1 MPDISIIVP
10 TLDPDPT
17 FGWEDQLDAATVDGA
32 VVPRDDPTASG
43 ARNAGIREAASDK
56 LVFLD
61 DDSSPTPGY
70 FDRVS
75 ALLDDHPAVTGR
87 IIDTGT
93 ALVRGLSG
101 PYDQGDQAHRTETVV
116 GCNMAV
122 RRSVLEDVGGFEE
135 RLPYGHEERELVDR
149 ICEQYYVWYDPEL
162 VVEHPYA
169 DSVLDYYGKAYRH
182 GREEIVYYQ
191 LRGRDVHRE
200 IARNVLLPTRYL
212 GSSLRGTLFSTTGQL
227 ARIAGHVDGYLRYM
241 RGERAGREVD
251 RQNPAEDEPDTP

>member
-17 FGWEDQLDAATVDGA
+17 FGWEDQLAAAAVDGE
-32 VVPRDDPTASG
+32 VIPRDDPTASG
-43 ARNAGIREAASDK
+43 ARNAGIRESTADK

-87 IIDTGT
+87 IIDTGP

-101 PYDQGDQAHRTETVV
+101 QYDQGGQGHRTETVV

-135 RLPYGHEERELVDR
+135 RLPYGHEERELADR
-149 ICEQYYVWYDPEL
+149 ICERHYVWYDPEL

-182 GREEIVYYQ
+182 GREEIAYYQ
-191 LRGRDVHRE
+191 LRGRNVHRE
-200 IARNVLLPTRYL
+200 IARNLLLPTRYL
-212 GSSLRGTLFSTTGQL
+212 GRSLRGTVFSATGQL
-227 ARIAGHVDGYLRYM
+227 VRIAGLLRGYQRYA
-241 RGERAGREVD
+241 RGERSAREPD
-251 RQNPAEDEPDTP
+251 RQTRAEEEPDTP